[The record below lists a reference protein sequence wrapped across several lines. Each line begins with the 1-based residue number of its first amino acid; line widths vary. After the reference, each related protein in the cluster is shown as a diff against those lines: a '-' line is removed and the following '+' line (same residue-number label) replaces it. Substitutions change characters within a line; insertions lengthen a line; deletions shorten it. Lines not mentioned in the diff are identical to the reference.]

1 MLGQRIATGAVLGIL
16 VVAAIVWLRPL
27 YAGIVLGIFWLLGV
41 GEWAGFARLARTATA
56 VYVAVAGAAMLG
68 GTLILDERAVIYVVL
83 AVAAAWWL
91 IAIAALRRHP
101 RPVSRPLTAVAGF
114 AALLP
119 AWLLLAYLH
128 ARPGSGSAWVL
139 ILLAIVW
146 SADIG
151 AYAFGRL
158 LGKHKLAPTVSPGK
172 TWEGVGGG
180 LVSAS
185 AVGALASP
193 MLDVPA
199 LELALLAAV
208 TAAGSIVG
216 DLTVSLFKRNAGLK
230 DSGHLLPGHGGV
242 LDRIDSLTA
251 AVAVFVLGLVA
262 TGIIT

>member
-1 MLGQRIATGAVLGIL
+1 
-16 VVAAIVWLRPL
+16 
-27 YAGIVLGIFWLLGV
+27 
-41 GEWAGFARLARTATA
+41 
-56 VYVAVAGAAMLG
+56 
-68 GTLILDERAVIYVVL
+68 
-83 AVAAAWWL
+83 
-91 IAIAALRRHP
+91 
-101 RPVSRPLTAVAGF
+101 
-114 AALLP
+114 
-119 AWLLLAYLH
+119 
-128 ARPGSGSAWVL
+128 VL